1 MEQAIT
7 ESFKISTLAGL
18 LVCAITILGGCIVF
32 LYKQVDKKD
41 KLNRSDTEVRIREI
55 KEYNDKV
62 VDDLKS
68 DIKDLKAER
77 KTDKGIIQ
85 EVINTNKQLSETNSK
100 LHSKLVDVDGKLD
113 TMGKKVDKIEFIVVN
128 STNTRQA
135 K

>member
-18 LVCAITILGGCIVF
+18 LVCAITILGGCIIF
-32 LYKQVDKKD
+32 LYKEVDKKD
-41 KLNRSDTEVRIREI
+41 KLNRSDTEARIREI

-100 LHSKLVDVDGKLD
+100 LHSKLVDVDGK
-113 TMGKKVDKIEFIVVN
+113 
-128 STNTRQA
+128 
-135 K
+135 

>member
-32 LYKQVDKKD
+32 LYKQVD
-41 KLNRSDTEVRIREI
+41 
-55 KEYNDKV
+55 
-62 VDDLKS
+62 
-68 DIKDLKAER
+68 

-128 STNTRQA
+128 STNKR
-135 K
+135 